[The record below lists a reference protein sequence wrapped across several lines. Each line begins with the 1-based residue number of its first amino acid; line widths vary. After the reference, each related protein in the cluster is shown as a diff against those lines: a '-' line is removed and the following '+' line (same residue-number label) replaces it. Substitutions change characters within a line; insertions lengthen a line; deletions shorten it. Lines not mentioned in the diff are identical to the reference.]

1 MTEKNK
7 GYYEEKEK
15 VISMEQFEKV
25 EKLRERAN
33 VSYEEAR
40 EALEQANW
48 DLLDAMVY
56 LEKMGKVQG
65 PKESSYSTSYEE
77 QTQYASVRDTVHEQ
91 QHHSSEGFGKK
102 LGRMLKKFWK
112 WSNENEFRVSRYG
125 QDIIKVPFW
134 VFLIFFLFLGWN
146 LALPVMIVA
155 LFFGVHYS
163 IEGKSDMRT
172 VNDVMDKASR
182 FAEKVKEDYRNL

>member
-1 MTEKNK
+1 
-7 GYYEEKEK
+7 
-15 VISMEQFEKV
+15 MEQFEKV

-40 EALEQANW
+40 EALEHANW

-56 LEKMGKVQG
+56 LEKMGKVEG
-65 PKESSYSTSYEE
+65 PKASSYSTSYEE
-77 QTQYASVRDTVHEQ
+77 QTQYVSVKDTVHEQ
-91 QHHSSEGFGKK
+91 QRQSCDGIGKK
-102 LGRMLKKFWK
+102 IGRMFKKFWK
-112 WSNENEFRVSRYG
+112 WSNENEFRVRRYG
-125 QDIIKVPFW
+125 QDVIKVPFW
-134 VFLIFFLFLGWN
+134 VFLIFFLFLGWII
-146 LALPVMIVA
+146 ALPVMIVA

-182 FAEKVKEDYRNL
+182 FAEKVKDDYKNL

>member
-1 MTEKNK
+1 
-7 GYYEEKEK
+7 
-15 VISMEQFEKV
+15 MEQFEKV

-33 VSYEEAR
+33 VSYEEAK

-65 PKESSYSTSYEE
+65 PKESSYSTSYED
-77 QTQYASVRDTVHEQ
+77 QTKFPSVKDTVHEQ
-91 QHHSSEGFGKK
+91 QQQYGESFGKK
-102 LGRMLKKFWK
+102 LGRMFKKFWK

-125 QDIIKVPFW
+125 QNIIKVPFW
-134 VFLIFFLFLGWN
+134 VFLIFFLLLGWN

-163 IEGKSDMRT
+163 IDGKSENKT

-182 FAEKVKEDYRNL
+182 FAEKVKEDYKNL

>member
-1 MTEKNK
+1 
-7 GYYEEKEK
+7 
-15 VISMEQFEKV
+15 MEQFEKV
-25 EKLRERAN
+25 EKLRKRAN

-56 LEKMGKVQG
+56 LEKMGKVNG

-77 QTQYASVRDTVHEQ
+77 QKQYASVKDTVQEQ
-91 QHHSSEGFGKK
+91 QQHYSESLGKK

-125 QDIIKVPFW
+125 NDVIKVPFW
-134 VFLIFFLFLGWN
+134 VFLIFFLLLGWN

-163 IEGKSDMRT
+163 IDGKGENKT
-172 VNDVMDKASR
+172 VNDAMEKASR
-182 FAEKVKEDYRNL
+182 FAEKVKEDYKNL